1 MSTLGESGFKRI
13 SLEREDGEWIAR
25 DEVRNVASAPMPTWN
40 AALEDLK
47 EVVALETG
55 EIELSEESKR
65 RIERSEEEFARG
77 EAMDLS
83 EL

>member
-1 MSTLGESGFKRI
+1 MNILGESGFKRI

-40 AALEDLK
+40 TALEDLK

-55 EIELSEESKR
+55 ELELSEESKR
-65 RIERSEEEFARG
+65 RIEQSKAEFDRG
-77 EAMDLS
+77 EAQPLS
-83 EL
+83 T